1 MCLRYT
7 SNVPKVE
14 AEKARHDGTV
24 EALVV
29 KRCCCFCCCP
39 IKNIVT
45 SSGGSERGRKGL
57 APCPPFESQTLV
69 LARTVLG
76 GGCGG
81 GDDVSGG
88 RKHKR
93 LKDRSR
99 QNLPFASFTY
109 FVILCQTD
117 F

>member
-1 MCLRYT
+1 M
-7 SNVPKVE
+7 
-14 AEKARHDGTV
+14 
-24 EALVV
+24 
-29 KRCCCFCCCP
+29 
-39 IKNIVT
+39 
-45 SSGGSERGRKGL
+45 

-76 GGCGG
+76 GGCGGCGGDVSG